1 MGKSLCLARMQQ
13 EQLWGSLILDAYGK
27 YLWKRKSLPQPLEL
41 LVSLWHRRKRTRGEN
56 SFSLYSWLY
65 FIPALPL
72 GDGSR
77 MSPLACALFGVS

>member
-1 MGKSLCLARMQQ
+1 MLKN
-13 EQLWGSLILDAYGK
+13 ILEPSQGAAPPRF
-27 YLWKRKSLPQPLEL
+27 LQRRKSLPQPLEL
-41 LVSLWHRRKRTRGEN
+41 LVSLWHHRKRTRGEN

-77 MSPLACALFGVS
+77 MSPLACALFGVF